1 MVNDARDLKV
11 LWLSPWMRPLARI
24 YAESLMDAGAEVLL
38 VTADQ
43 HPGSDAARSYELVLD
58 PRPKT
63 ARTWPEAAHA
73 ALTTRRFSP
82 NVVVAELV
90 RDPRWMTFAP
100 GVPRIELIHDDRP
113 HDVGE
118 MLPRWERTVFGWW
131 RRRSK
136 STVAFSRYV
145 AEAVGASAV
154 VPLTSDLDEVKVP
167 QFAAADNRRDFV
179 LLGRLNDYK
188 NIDVCL
194 RAWQKHTA
202 SSTWRGDRLMLIGAG
217 EWRRPLPD
225 HVVWQ
230 SSQFRYDD
238 VLPILA
244 CAKASVVHY
253 RRASQ
258 SGVQLLSM
266 QLGVTPIVSTQ
277 GGLPEFQPRSEA
289 PIGVEDADALAAAFD
304 SLADPYDAA
313 ARGALSREHY
323 IRWYSAAASTDTL
336 IRTLRE
342 VARPTGYVR
351 GTQPR

>member
-1 MVNDARDLKV
+1 MVDDARNLKV

-24 YAESLMDAGAEVLL
+24 YAQSLMDAGAEVLL
-38 VTADQ
+38 VTSDQ

-63 ARTWPEAAHA
+63 ARTWPEAAQA

-100 GVPRIELIHDDRP
+100 GVPRVELIHDDQP
-113 HDVGE
+113 HDVSE
-118 MLPRWERTVFGWW
+118 ILPGWERSVFGWW
-131 RRRSK
+131 RRRST

-145 AEAVGASAV
+145 AEAIGASAV

-167 QFAAADNRRDFV
+167 QFAAADDRRDFV

-194 RAWQKHTA
+194 QAWQKHTA
-202 SSTWRGDRLMLIGAG
+202 GSAWRGDRLILIGGG
-217 EWRRPLPD
+217 EWRRPLPN
-225 HVVWQ
+225 HVVWE
-230 SSQFRYDD
+230 SSQFQYDD
-238 VLPILA
+238 VLPTLA

-266 QLGVTPIVSTQ
+266 QLGVVPIVSTQ
-277 GGLPEFQPRSEA
+277 GGLPEFQPPSEP
-289 PIGVEDADALAAAFD
+289 PIGVEDAGALATAFD
-304 SLADPYDAA
+304 SLADPHEAA
-313 ARGALSREHY
+313 TRGAMCREHY
-323 IRWYSAAASTDTL
+323 VRWYSATATADALVRALRTAAQH
-336 IRTLRE
+336 
-342 VARPTGYVR
+342 A
-351 GTQPR
+351 